1 MTPPHPAPQCPPFDP
16 GALPL
21 PSGRKSRVAC
31 QEPGAP
37 GNYASC
43 KHSPAAGLCQSRRM
57 PGLAWPGAPQIQ
69 SRVGAPSLQPEATW
83 RGGGRDWLFQIQ
95 PQPPPPPLAGS
106 STLASPPPPQLVSGV
121 CELLM
126 LSSLP
131 CLEAGREGR
140 LCLPRHTSG
149 RSRPPAPRTR
159 GAIWMYTLG
168 PWASRPLRPC
178 PALLGSQ
185 RGSPLGE
192 GATGCGPRARCGNWR
207 LAQSRACAGCGAL
220 APT

>member
-1 MTPPHPAPQCPPFDP
+1 MHHVNTAQPQAFV
-16 GALPL
+16 
-21 PSGRKSRVAC
+21 R
-31 QEPGAP
+31 
-37 GNYASC
+37 
-43 KHSPAAGLCQSRRM
+43 AGGCLAWL
-57 PGLAWPGAPQIQ
+57 GLAHPKFRAESVPPAC
-69 SRVGAPSLQPEATW
+69 SPKP
-83 RGGGRDWLFQIQ
+83 RGWEGRDWLFQIQ

>member
-1 MTPPHPAPQCPPFDP
+1 MEQGGIHKGQLGWVRRPNCGAGAQCVPTTRDGGVLVTPPHPTPQCPPFDLR
-16 GALPL
+16 ALPL

-43 KHSPAAGLCQSRRM
+43 KHGPATGLFQSRQR
-57 PGLAWPGAPQIQ
+57 PDLVRHTPNSEQSRCPQTAAQSHVGGGQGLALPDP
-69 SRVGAPSLQPEATW
+69 VPPTP
-83 RGGGRDWLFQIQ
+83 
-95 PQPPPPPLAGS
+95 PQPPPLLAGS

-126 LSSLP
+126 LPSLP

-140 LCLPRHTSG
+140 RCLPRHTSG
-149 RSRPPAPRTR
+149 RQHPEPR
-159 GAIWMYTLG
+159 AVYMYALG

-178 PALLGSQ
+178 PALLGS
-185 RGSPLGE
+185 
-192 GATGCGPRARCGNWR
+192 
-207 LAQSRACAGCGAL
+207 
-220 APT
+220 

>member
-69 SRVGAPSLQPEATW
+69 SRVSAPSLQPEATW
-83 RGGGRDWLFQIQ
+83 LGGQGLALPDPAPAPAATAGWLQHSCF
-95 PQPPPPPLAGS
+95 PTS
-106 STLASPPPPQLVSGV
+106 SPAVSGV